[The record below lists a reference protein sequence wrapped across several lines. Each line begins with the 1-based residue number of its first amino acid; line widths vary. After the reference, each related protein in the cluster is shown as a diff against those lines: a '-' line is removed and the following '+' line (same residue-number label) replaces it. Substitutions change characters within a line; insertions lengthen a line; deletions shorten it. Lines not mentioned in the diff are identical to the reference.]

1 MNLSIFH
8 ITAFA
13 LSLLLLTGCAGSQQS
28 PESKPED
35 MLATYQ
41 QMATELAKTPTYSTY
56 EPYLSQE
63 LKDQI
68 RADFPYARARDE
80 HLEWVAQPF
89 WLDEVGDTY
98 QGLVEDRRC
107 LVVNGVPVEGDPIS
121 AAIEYVDQSK
131 MLKIRAVEIALYE
144 PGDSLPSEVWCPIRP
159 DEF

>member
-1 MNLSIFH
+1 MNLSVFP

-13 LSLLLLTGCAGSQQS
+13 LSQLLLTGCAGSQQS
-28 PESKPED
+28 AESRPQD

-41 QMATELAKTPTYSTY
+41 QMANELAKTPTYSTY

-63 LKDQI
+63 LRDQM
-68 RADFPYARARDE
+68 RADFPDARARDE
-80 HLEWVAQPF
+80 HLEWVAPPF

-98 QGLVEDRRC
+98 QGPVEDRRC
-107 LVVNGVPVEGDPIS
+107 LVLNGVSVEGDPIS
-121 AAIEYVDQSK
+121 AAIEYVDRSK